1 MSHRQTF
8 GMVAT
13 AVAAIV
19 VVSVLQAEPERG
31 KTPPPRDVT
40 LTGKIVDLQSFMTG
54 QFKSSDHKRCTQDC
68 IRAGVPAAIQTDDGI
83 VIIGE
88 GTKGPQRTIMPLAFR
103 QAELKGKLYERE
115 GMFYIDITSAKA
127 AKRGLEPD
135 ADGEEPWTPETVEP
149 EQEEQLDDGACCLS
163 DGDCYETD
171 PNDCLNQ
178 GGKFHRGVACENVEC
193 GPEQP

>member
-1 MSHRQTF
+1 MSHRRTV

-19 VVSVLQAEPERG
+19 VVSVLHAEPERG

-54 QFKSSDHKRCTQDC
+54 KFKSSDPKRCTQDC
-68 IRAGVPAAIQTDDGI
+68 IRAGVPAALQTDDGI

-88 GTKGPQRTIMPLAFR
+88 GAKGPQRTITPLAF
-103 QAELKGKLYERE
+103 QLVELKGKLYERN
-115 GMFYIDITSAKA
+115 GLRYIDITSAKP
-127 AKRGLEPD
+127 RPEPD
-135 ADGEEPWTPETVEP
+135 EEEPWAPDTDEP
-149 EQEEQLDDGACCLS
+149 DKEEQSLDGACCFS
-163 DGDCYETD
+163 DGDCYVTD
-171 PNDCLNQ
+171 QNDCLDE
-178 GGKFHRGVACENVEC
+178 GGKFHKGLDCASVEC